1 MVVGMEKV
9 QDCVF
14 VLSVERFGLGM
25 SSWWAH
31 FWVHS
36 TWGRKAHL
44 EAKGALP
51 AAVPWSYGREECLL
65 CKGCPYGMLV
75 VF

>member
-1 MVVGMEKV
+1 MAVGMEKV

-14 VLSVERFGLGM
+14 VLSVEGFGLGM

-36 TWGRKAHL
+36 TWGEEFTL
-44 EAKGALP
+44 GSKGCTAFSCTM
-51 AAVPWSYGREECLL
+51 VIWREECLL
-65 CKGCPYGMLV
+65 CKWCPYGMLV